1 MQPIKCIITMAA
13 TMALSQAQHSS
24 VLLRSEITEQSP
36 KVGKEFSFTQKI
48 PMVTG
53 EMVIVF
59 AKPERGMREC
69 YRRFIPK
76 EGKAENPDRWIC
88 SRGSSWLLQGTTQRS
103 AKAVPGKG
111 GSPFA
116 FTMNASDETTLHVAD
131 ADGIL
136 EVQMRSSSPTPF
148 FFLMGKTKVGPPQV
162 FKDGHIEP
170 TDPWLGDG
178 YRYQQHP
185 FPGRKGAGL
194 IVELRRPGSNPSQ
207 SLGENLGVV
216 TPAGETL
223 YMDNLMDDDCAR
235 VFIGSMT
242 DGDYMIQ
249 PRVIGSKGLVPVE
262 KLKRAHYIV
271 TTREVPDMLK
281 LLGIEFIITP

>member
-1 MQPIKCIITMAA
+1 MKCIIALAA
-13 TMALSQAQHSS
+13 TMSLAQAQLSG
-24 VLLRSEITEQSP
+24 VLIRSEITEQSP
-36 KVGKEFSFTQKI
+36 KFGKEFSFTQKI

-53 EMVIVF
+53 EMVVVY
-59 AKPERGMREC
+59 AKPEKGMSEC
-69 YRRFIPK
+69 YRRFISK
-76 EGKAENPDRWIC
+76 EGKADNPNHWIC

-103 AKAVPGKG
+103 AKAIPVKG

-116 FTMNASDETTLHVAD
+116 FTMNASDETTLHVAE

-136 EVQMRSSSPTPF
+136 EVQMRSSSPTSF

-170 TDPWLGDG
+170 TDPWLGNG
-178 YRYQQHP
+178 YRYQEHA
-185 FPGRKGAGL
+185 FHGRKGAGL
-194 IVELRRPGSNPSQ
+194 IVELRRPSSTPSQ

-242 DGDYMIQ
+242 DGDYIIQ

-262 KLKRAHYIV
+262 KLNRANYIV

-281 LLGIEFIITP
+281 LLGIQFITTP